1 MNGFAIICSGQGT
14 QPPDL
19 FDRFTS
25 PVARQRIEAVFPAG
39 VDAAS
44 LLRGEVAQP
53 ALALYAELLWKELQ
67 LPRPNLVMGYSLGEL
82 IACGVAGF
90 LPWES
95 LVPVARERGRLMASA
110 CPEPTGLVS
119 IRGLCAATANELA
132 APYGGAV
139 AIDNGNHRLIVG
151 LRKHDREAFLAAV
164 KEKGGTPGRW
174 LAVEVASHTP
184 FLAAATQPFANCLKT
199 IPWRHTPAYPL
210 LSATSLTLVRSAA
223 QMQQL
228 LVRQLTEPIRWGEAM
243 EAARERGIRVFLEIG
258 PGQALASLLRETY
271 PDVEARSV
279 NEFQTLAGAA
289 QWVMRSLARR

>member
-1 MNGFAIICSGQGT
+1 MNGFAIVCSGQGT

-25 PVARQRIEAVFPAG
+25 EAARRRIEAIFPDG
-39 VDAAS
+39 LEEAA
-44 LLRGEVAQP
+44 LQRGEVAQQ
-53 ALALYAELLWKELQ
+53 ALALYAELLWKELS

-82 IACGVAGF
+82 IACGVSGF

-95 LVPVARERGRLMASA
+95 VIPLARERGRLMASA
-110 CPEPTGLVS
+110 FPEPTGLVS
-119 IRGLCAATANELA
+119 VRGLCAATASELT

-151 LRKHDREAFLAAV
+151 LRERDRDAFLSAV
-164 KEKGGTPGRW
+164 REKGGTPGRW

-184 FLAAATQPFANCLKT
+184 FLAAASQPFAECLKAL
-199 IPWRHTPAYPL
+199 PWLNTPAYPI
-210 LSATSLTLVRSAA
+210 LSATSLSLVRSAA
-223 QMQQL
+223 EMQTL
-228 LVRQLTEPIRWGEAM
+228 LVRQLTEPVRWGEAM

-258 PGQALASLLRETY
+258 PGQALATLLRETY

-279 NEFQTLAGAA
+279 GEFQTLAGAA
-289 QWVMRSLARR
+289 RWVARSLARR